1 MEIVQRGISHFSVAG
16 HSLGGKIAMRMACDY
31 PGSVDQL
38 VVVDI
43 APRDYPPEHH
53 LPTLDALIGLDLVC
67 FPREKRQ
74 ILL

>member
-1 MEIVQRGISHFSVAG
+1 
-16 HSLGGKIAMRMACDY
+16 MRMACDY

-53 LPTLDALIGLDLVC
+53 LPTLDALIGLTSVC